1 MQVTSFSGYADICH
15 LGRGRAA
22 HRGVKAGAGCE
33 ARLPLCSVDVTALC
47 RGKMKAKTRIKR
59 KLIEKVGT
67 EVPAQARSWM
77 LRERFDARSYL
88 SLLPSEGSGAE

>member
-1 MQVTSFSGYADICH
+1 
-15 LGRGRAA
+15 
-22 HRGVKAGAGCE
+22 
-33 ARLPLCSVDVTALC
+33 
-47 RGKMKAKTRIKR
+47 MKAKTRIKR